1 MVENVRV
8 VWTSACA
15 SCAHAVHPARRAT
28 VVCIDSGQRIRQ
40 PVYSH
45 SQLPTQCT
53 LELEPSHSQLPTQ
66 CTLELERSHS
76 QLPTQCSLE
85 LERLRDKHVDTF
97 CHLRG
102 GTHIGVERK
111 SKLGFGEV
119 AASHDGIGAC
129 GARRCGCELP
139 RQWLLRGSQLVE
151 DRWRDRH
158 FQRGLGIGWVGARG
172 QRACREAQAEKR
184 SMEQG
189 RGVRIAVFPLRST
202 PASATISSVACSAIL
217 SAGVERDGRQDAGM
231 QMVFSCPNFL

>member
-1 MVENVRV
+1 MCIMRACGASGAARYCCLYRLRTEDS
-8 VWTSACA
+8 SACILTLTA
-15 SCAHAVHPARRAT
+15 SHAV
-28 VVCIDSGQRIRQ
+28 D
-40 PVYSH
+40 
-45 SQLPTQCT
+45 TQCT

-111 SKLGFGEV
+111 SELGFGEV

-158 FQRGLGIGWVGARG
+158 FQRGLGVWGGGGRGVSVQAEKHRQRSVAWNRGVGLGSPFSHCGRLPRAPRSRRSHAQRSYRPASSAMAARM
-172 QRACREAQAEKR
+172 RACRWYSRAQTFCSKR
-184 SMEQG
+184 TCG
-189 RGVRIAVFPLRST
+189 
-202 PASATISSVACSAIL
+202 
-217 SAGVERDGRQDAGM
+217 
-231 QMVFSCPNFL
+231 

>member
-1 MVENVRV
+1 M
-8 VWTSACA
+8 WTSACA

-28 VVCIDSGQRIRQ
+28 VVGIDSGQRIRQ

-76 QLPTQCSLE
+76 QLPTQCTLE

-172 QRACREAQAEKR
+172 QRAGREAQADREAWN
-184 SMEQG
+184 
-189 RGVRIAVFPLRST
+189 RGVGLGSPFSHCGRLPRAPRSRRSHAQRSYR
-202 PASATISSVACSAIL
+202 PASSAMAARMRACRWYSRAQTFC
-217 SAGVERDGRQDAGM
+217 SKRTCG
-231 QMVFSCPNFL
+231 